1 MASSIIQWGSVYCTQ
16 QPVLTR
22 YMPAANVKTANRI
35 LWLQVPLMSILY
47 ILSGLV
53 GLTMFTFYHRCDP
66 FLTGRVQR
74 IEEMSTVFC
83 SDIGQGVPGLMG
95 LFVTG
100 VFSGSLSSLSS
111 NLNSLTTQ
119 FFEDILKRYFGPKV
133 EQRIYYQTFFI
144 RLMAIVYGICTV
156 SLVWLAK

>member
-1 MASSIIQWGSVYCTQ
+1 MGSNIIQWGSVYCTQ

-22 YMPAANVKTANRI
+22 YMPAANVQIVNRI

-47 ILSGLV
+47 ILSGFV
-53 GLTMFTFYHRCDP
+53 GLTMFTFYYRCDP
-66 FLTGRVQR
+66 FLAGRVQR

-83 SDIGQGVPGLMG
+83 SDIGQSVPGLMG

-119 FFEDILKRYFGPKV
+119 FFEDILKRYFGHRMD
-133 EQRIYYQTFFI
+133 QHIHYQTFFI
-144 RLMAIVYGICTV
+144 RLMAVVYGICTV
-156 SLVWLAK
+156 SMIWLAK